1 MDIHMP
7 VMDGFAATEEIRRR
21 EKQSGGLRLPIIAMT
36 ADAMK
41 GDRERCLNAGM
52 DGYVSKPIVR
62 EELRHAIME
71 LKIEKRSQLTTDD
84 ELTDDGAFSWME
96 FVRRFGD
103 ESFAQQL
110 AQAFLHEDL
119 PRLSADLQRAVKDRD
134 AHAIQQAAHGLKGAL
149 REFDVQ
155 TAYDLA
161 WRLEKMGRDGEFQNV
176 DTTHAD
182 LMKQIDDLA
191 AELEKNAP

>member
-1 MDIHMP
+1 MP

-21 EKQSGGLRLPIIAMT
+21 EKLSGGLRLPIIAMT

-62 EELRHAIME
+62 DELRHAITE

-84 ELTDDGAFSWME
+84 ELTDGRAFSWME

-110 AQAFLHEDL
+110 GQAFLHEDL

-134 AHAIQQAAHGLKGAL
+134 AHAIQHAAHGFKGAF
-149 REFDVQ
+149 REFGVQ
-155 TAYDLA
+155 AGHDLA
-161 WRLEKMGRDGEFQNV
+161 WRLEKMGRDGELQNLA
-176 DTTHAD
+176 TAYAD

-191 AELEKNAP
+191 AELKKNVP